1 MAKALSAAGAML
13 VFAVVGAQAQTFP
26 SKPIT
31 IVVPTSPGG
40 PPDTLARLLGERMR
54 AALGQPIVVENVT
67 GAGGTTGVT
76 RAARAAPDGYTM
88 SIGHFNSHVV
98 SSLTYSVPYDPLKDF
113 EPVAMLVSAPMVFVA
128 RQALPARD
136 LRELVAWLK
145 ANPDKATFGSVGVG
159 GPARVWGTHFR
170 QSTGAN
176 FQFVPYRGAVLIIQD
191 MLAGHIDLGC
201 MEGSNVVPHLQGGK
215 IRVHAVL
222 TKKRWSAAPDVP
234 TIEETG
240 VPALQ
245 MTFWHGLWAPRGTPR
260 DVVARLNAAVVSA
273 LGDPAVRARLSD
285 LGQEVPPP
293 EQLTPQALGAHHKA
307 EIEKWLPVIKAAGIK
322 AE

>member
-1 MAKALSAAGAML
+1 MRKHLVVACGMLAASIA
-13 VFAVVGAQAQTFP
+13 AAQAQNFP

-54 AALGQPIVVENVT
+54 SSLGQPIVVENVT
-67 GAGGTTGVT
+67 GAGGTTGVA

-88 SIGHFNSHVV
+88 SIGHFNSHVI
-98 SSLTYSVPYDPLKDF
+98 SSLTYSVPYHPLTDF
-113 EPVAMLVSAPMVFVA
+113 EPVAMLVTAPMVFIA
-128 RQALPARD
+128 RQALPVRD

-145 ANPDKATFGSVGVG
+145 SNPDKATFGSVGVG
-159 GPARVWGTHFR
+159 GPARVWGTHF
-170 QSTGAN
+170 QQATGAP
-176 FQFVPYRGAVLIIQD
+176 FQFVPYRGAVLIVQD

-201 MEGSNVVPHLQGGK
+201 MEGSNVAPHLQSGK

-222 TKKRWSAAPDVP
+222 SKTRWSVAPDVP

-245 MTFWHGLWAPRGTPR
+245 MTFWHGLWVPKGTPA
-260 DVVARLNAAVVSA
+260 DVVAKLNAAVVGA
-273 LGDPAVRARLSD
+273 LADPGVRARLAD
-285 LGQEVPPP
+285 LGQEPPP
-293 EQLTPQALGAHHKA
+293 HEQQAPAALGAHHKA
-307 EIEKWLPVIKAAGIK
+307 EIEKWLPIIKAVGIK
-322 AE
+322 AQ